1 MEDFITSKFRFEP
14 NHHHLYFPQ
23 SLNTVV
29 LARGRFS
36 EGGQEWIRTTEVEDS
51 GFTVRS
57 IWPLWN
63 LPGINNSNAKLLFIK

>member
-1 MEDFITSKFRFEP
+1 MVDFITSKFRFEP

-36 EGGQEWIRTTEVEDS
+36 
-51 GFTVRS
+51 
-57 IWPLWN
+57 
-63 LPGINNSNAKLLFIK
+63 